1 MLRRRSTRVTSPGLD
16 PLERVKLAP
25 HTSLRLG
32 GPAEF
37 FVNLTEEARLE
48 EALDWAA
55 ARALPVTLLGG
66 GSNVVIA
73 DAGVPGLVLTLGLR
87 GQSVAREGDSVH
99 VNVRAG
105 ESWDP
110 FVASCVERGWAGLE
124 CLSGIPGQVGATPI
138 QNVGAYGQEV
148 GGALLRVDV
157 YDRQRR
163 AVSVL
168 ERAECELGY
177 RTSRFKTQDAER
189 FIVLGA
195 TFCLHAGAP
204 GCVSYPEIK
213 RQLATAEPALRDVR
227 DAVLRTRRSKAMV
240 LEEGAP
246 DSRSC
251 GSFFLNPQLTAREL
265 DALRQLRPQLPPTY
279 PQPDGRA
286 KVPAA
291 WLIEQAG
298 FARGQRWGNVGI
310 SSRHTLALVCH
321 DGATSS
327 ELLEAAH
334 RVRDGV
340 ARELGIWLHP
350 EPRFLGFEL
359 GGDGLPPLGRA

>member
-1 MLRRRSTRVTSPGLD
+1 MTLPGFD

-25 HTSLRLG
+25 CTSLRLG

-37 FVNLTEEARLE
+37 FARLTEEAQLE
-48 EALDWAA
+48 PALDWAA
-55 ARALPVTLLGG
+55 ARGLPVTLLGG
-66 GSNVVIA
+66 GSNVVIS
-73 DAGVPGLVLTLGLR
+73 DEGVAGLVLTLGLR
-87 GQSVAREGDSVH
+87 GQVVARDGDTVH

-110 FVASCVERGWAGLE
+110 FVASCVAQGWAGLE
-124 CLSGIPGQVGATPI
+124 CLSGIPGHVGATPI

-148 GGALLRVDV
+148 SGTLLRVDV
-157 YDRQRR
+157 YDRERR
-163 AVSVL
+163 AVSSI
-168 ERAECELGY
+168 EQAHCELGY
-177 RTSRFKTQDAER
+177 RTSRFKTADAER

-195 TFCLHAGAP
+195 TFGLRAGAP
-204 GCVSYPEIK
+204 GCVLYPEIA
-213 RQLATAEPALRDVR
+213 RQLQTSQPSVKEVRDV
-227 DAVLRTRRSKAMV
+227 VLHTRRSKAML

-251 GSFFLNPQLTAREL
+251 GSFFLNPQLTTGEL
-265 DALRQLRPQLPPTY
+265 DALRERRPRLPTTY
-279 PQPDGRA
+279 PQPDGRI

-298 FARGQRWGNVGI
+298 FTRGQRWGNVGI
-310 SSRHTLALVCH
+310 SSRHTLALVCQ

-350 EPRFLGFEL
+350 EPRFLGFGL
-359 GGDGLPPLGRA
+359 GGDGLPPLHRA

>member
-1 MLRRRSTRVTSPGLD
+1 M
-16 PLERVKLAP
+16 KLAP
-25 HTSLRLG
+25 YTSLRLG

-37 FVNLTEEARLE
+37 FVRLTQEERLE

-66 GSNVVIA
+66 GSNVVVA
-73 DAGVPGLVLTLGLR
+73 DAGVAGLVLTLGLR
-87 GQSVAREGDSVH
+87 GQAVTRDGDRVQVS
-99 VNVRAG
+99 VRAG

-110 FVASCVERGWAGLE
+110 FVASCVEQGWAGLE
-124 CLSGIPGQVGATPI
+124 CLSGIPGHVGATPI

-148 GGALLRVDV
+148 SGTLLRVDV
-157 YDRQRR
+157 YDRERR

-168 ERAECELGY
+168 DRDECDFGY
-177 RTSRFKTQDAER
+177 RTSRFKSGNAER

-195 TFCLHAGAP
+195 TFGLLAGAP

-213 RQLATAEPALRDVR
+213 RQLATSEPSLKSVRDV
-227 DAVLRTRRSKAMV
+227 VLCTRRSKAML
-240 LEEGAP
+240 LEPDAP

-251 GSFFLNPQLTAREL
+251 GSFFLNPQLTTGEL
-265 DALRQLRPQLPPTY
+265 DTLRQRRKQLPPSY
-279 PQPDGRA
+279 PQPDGRS

-298 FARGQRWGNVGI
+298 FSRGQRWGNVGI
-310 SSRHTLALVCH
+310 SSRHTLALICH
-321 DGATSS
+321 EGATSA

-350 EPRFLGFEL
+350 EPRFLGFGL
-359 GGDGLPPLGRA
+359 GGDGLPPLRRA